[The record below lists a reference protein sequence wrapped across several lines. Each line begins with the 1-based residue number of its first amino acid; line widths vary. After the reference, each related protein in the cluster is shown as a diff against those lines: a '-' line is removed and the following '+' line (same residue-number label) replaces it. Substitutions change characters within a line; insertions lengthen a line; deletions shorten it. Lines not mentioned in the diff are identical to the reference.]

1 MEKAKVTPLEAA
13 KQHLNYQEK
22 PINKTIFGEWYGMN
36 GQPWCAMF
44 VSWAYHEAK
53 LGRLVNASSRKGFAS
68 CDAGLKWF
76 AKKGKLVP
84 VAQAQPGDLVFF
96 QFDNDA
102 QPDHVGIVEKNNT
115 RLKRLVCIE
124 GNTSPNNSGSQ
135 SNGGGVYRK
144 KRSYGTVMAVARPTK
159 EKNEP
164 ES

>member
-1 MEKAKVTPLEAA
+1 MEKAISALEAA
-13 KQHLNYQEK
+13 KQHINYRET
-22 PINKTIFGEWYGMN
+22 PVNKTIFGEWYGMN
-36 GQPWCAMF
+36 AVPWCAIF
-44 VSWAYHEAK
+44 VSWAYHEAG
-53 LGRLVNASSRKGFAS
+53 LGKFVNASGKKGFAS

-84 VAQAQPGDLVFF
+84 IAQAQPGDLVFF
-96 QFDNDA
+96 QFDDDA

-115 RLKRLVCIE
+115 KLHRLVTIE
-124 GNTSPNNSGSQ
+124 GNTSSNSINSQ

-144 KRSYGTVMAVARPTK
+144 KRSYATVMAVARPVK